1 LDYLYFSSL
10 ILPKPVKATYITC
23 RHELGVNPE
32 QPNRKQ
38 LLELV
43 NQLIAQSESAAQCP
57 SSYPS
62 FELHP
67 APVFPNLA
75 FTQQ

>member
-1 LDYLYFSSL
+1 M
-10 ILPKPVKATYITC
+10 PVKATYITY

-32 QPNRKQ
+32 QPKREQ
-38 LLELV
+38 LIELV
-43 NQLIAQSESAAQCP
+43 NQLIAQSESAEQYP
-57 SSYPS
+57 SSYPR

-67 APVFPNLA
+67 APDFPNLA

>member
-1 LDYLYFSSL
+1 M
-10 ILPKPVKATYITC
+10 PVKATYITY

-32 QPNRKQ
+32 QLNWKQ

-43 NQLIAQSESAAQCP
+43 NQLIAQSESAAQYP
-57 SSYPS
+57 SSYPRI
-62 FELHP
+62 ELHP
-67 APVFPNLA
+67 APIFPDLT